1 MSTSSSAALTEAQGR
16 QAQAQFRVACPGLHT
31 LIQICFPF
39 CSACSPSNQ
48 ENVPHVFAKQVNP
61 KRRVARCLILSAQ
74 VHKILLAATS
84 DYFRVMLQ
92 GPMRESQEH
101 FVDLKSLTSD
111 ALQQIVDF
119 MYSGEMT
126 FNFDNLE
133 EILNAANHLQ
143 VSRVS
148 SDSCVNERGTELV
161 CSERLPLRPGETI
174 WGKYCAGFPR
184 IAFVN

>member
-1 MSTSSSAALTEAQGR
+1 MCVL
-16 QAQAQFRVACPGLHT
+16 
-31 LIQICFPF
+31 
-39 CSACSPSNQ
+39 
-48 ENVPHVFAKQVNP
+48 
-61 KRRVARCLILSAQ
+61 CLFLQ

-101 FVDLKSLTSD
+101 FVDLKSLTAD

-126 FNFDNLE
+126 LQFDNLE

-143 VSRVS
+143 VRAVRHIRQVKGLSLQRFVKTS
-148 SDSCVNERGTELV
+148 LCRNFTDTNNLLRNAENESENNCFGWRFGEFLSPHSC
-161 CSERLPLRPGETI
+161 C
-174 WGKYCAGFPR
+174 F
-184 IAFVN
+184 